1 MTASEIEQFNVE
13 VLSEFK
19 DYLKEVR
26 MKQKEITNAEKTQLE
41 DEQLKQLV
49 REGEEE

>member
-1 MTASEIEQFNVE
+1 MSPSDVEEFNVE
-13 VLSEFK
+13 VLQEFK